1 MFLLKESE
9 NRAKNNVPHV
19 DGWDLNPN
27 YKGAPV
33 LIADHTA
40 RVPSFRAVKPIINHP
55 NGKESNLTDYLPNLG

>member
-1 MFLLKESE
+1 MPVKSDSTSFKI
-9 NRAKNNVPHV
+9 VIV

-27 YKGAPV
+27 YNGAPV